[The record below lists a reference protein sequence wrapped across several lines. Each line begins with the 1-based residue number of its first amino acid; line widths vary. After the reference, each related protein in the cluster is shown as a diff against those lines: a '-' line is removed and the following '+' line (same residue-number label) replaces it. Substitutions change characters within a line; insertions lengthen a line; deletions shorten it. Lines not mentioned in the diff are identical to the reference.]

1 MDAMKQTEPETEKTA
16 ESATQQTVPE
26 TEQTT
31 EPVVQQTMSEQDA
44 EQTAAQTAQQ
54 QQREVVV
61 EDRRPAKQEES
72 HPKTEPEEA
81 TAPEEN
87 EEPVELPE
95 GAGQSGKNGSFA
107 SGKHESQDFS
117 QHLAGS
123 VNEQAAQFAG
133 VAEAE
138 STAEVPEYTTID
150 TQDIIEQIVE
160 QTKVI
165 LDTESTTIEMQLNP
179 ENLGKI
185 FLNISSKEGS
195 VNAQLYAQN
204 EAVKAALE
212 AQIATLTENLN
223 QAGVKVN
230 AIEVSVATHEFER
243 NLEQNAKG
251 DEEQGERREERRFA
265 RRSLRMDS
273 LDELSGL
280 MTEEEALVAQMMRD
294 NGNSVD
300 FTA

>member
-1 MDAMKQTEPETEKTA
+1 MKQAQP
-16 ESATQQTVPE
+16 
-26 TEQTT
+26 
-31 EPVVQQTMSEQDA
+31 
-44 EQTAAQTAQQ
+44 EQTAPVTEKSAEPVAQQQTAPEQTAEPVTQQVEQTVTQTAQQ
-54 QQREVVV
+54 PQREVVV
-61 EDRRPAKQEES
+61 EDRRPARQEES
-72 HPKTEPEEA
+72 HPKTEPEAA

-87 EEPVELPE
+87 EEPVELPA

-133 VAEAE
+133 VAETE